1 MSRTFGRGRQASL
14 ALDGVSMEV
23 AVGELVCLL
32 GSSGCGKSTL
42 LNIIAGLDEATA
54 GEVRVDGEL
63 VVGPG
68 ADRGVVF
75 QGYSLFPWR
84 TVAENIAFG
93 LEVGG
98 VGRERAPGPRHRAAR
113 DHEPHRARRQAAR
126 ELSGGM
132 RQRVAIG
139 RALAPEPDVLLLD
152 EPFAALDAQTRRS
165 MQDFLLTLWKRT
177 GCTIVMVTHD
187 VEEAIYLAGR
197 IYVMSP
203 RPGRIAEQVTVP
215 FGERALHVLRDP
227 RFLDLRDELAEMVGR
242 SDQSGSADAAADVDQ
257 LVEQLLGR
265 GIERDH
271 VSGGLLV
278 ADGDADRDE
287 ERLLALGQRVGGAV
301 PRLLD
306 EDRDSGRL
314 LVGGQHRNGV
324 RWGERGDPQQHAPA
338 DVRDDEG
345 CVGFVRARP
354 RACRGRRAC
363 RPRSSPASTRRRS

>member
-1 MSRTFGRGRQASL
+1 MGATVTEPKLVVDDVSRTFGRGRKAAL

-23 AVGELVCLL
+23 AAGELVCLL

-54 GEVRVDGEL
+54 GDVRVDGEV

-98 VGRERAPGPRHRAAR
+98 ARREVR
-113 DHEPHRARRQAAR
+113 RARVAELLGIMNLAEHADKLPR

-187 VEEAIYLAGR
+187 VEEAIYLARR

-203 RPGRIAEQVTVP
+203 RPGRIAEEVTVP
-215 FGERALHVLRDP
+215 FGDRALHVLRDP
-227 RFLDLRDELAEMVGR
+227 RFLDLRDELAEMV
-242 SDQSGSADAAADVDQ
+242 V
-257 LVEQLLGR
+257 
-265 GIERDH
+265 
-271 VSGGLLV
+271 
-278 ADGDADRDE
+278 
-287 ERLLALGQRVGGAV
+287 
-301 PRLLD
+301 
-306 EDRDSGRL
+306 
-314 LVGGQHRNGV
+314 
-324 RWGERGDPQQHAPA
+324 
-338 DVRDDEG
+338 
-345 CVGFVRARP
+345 
-354 RACRGRRAC
+354 
-363 RPRSSPASTRRRS
+363 